1 MATGSPFGPD
11 RNGMDGDPEIRIRI
25 REIRIFRN
33 FFFAFFAS
41 MDLLG
46 PQGHPPD
53 GPESPNPDPDREI
66 RFFENPDFS
75 IFRLFKLKDPTTWV
89 SIDSP
94 GCFLL
99 IALLNCPL
107 NKFWGL

>member
-1 MATGSPFGPD
+1 MATGSPWGLI
-11 RNGMDGDPEIRIRI
+11 RNAMEADPEIRIRI

-33 FFFAFFAS
+33 FFLLFFAS

-75 IFRLFKLKDPTTWV
+75 IF
-89 SIDSP
+89 
-94 GCFLL
+94 
-99 IALLNCPL
+99 
-107 NKFWGL
+107 

>member
-1 MATGSPFGPD
+1 MATGSFWPSL
-11 RNGMDGDPEIRIRI
+11 RNGMDGDPDPNPGNPDFPE
-25 REIRIFRN
+25 F

-75 IFRLFKLKDPTTWV
+75 IF
-89 SIDSP
+89 
-94 GCFLL
+94 
-99 IALLNCPL
+99 
-107 NKFWGL
+107 